1 MKSISPLLAAFFSLT
16 LRAAS
21 VISSFLVGW
30 IISRLLGVSYAGEV
44 LFSLTCVTVAAT
56 ISTFGYDT
64 ALSKFAAE
72 FKEDGLIGKIKS
84 LLHMCVRKI
93 LLSSFFCAV
102 AFVCYRYLFSVGD
115 ISMDI
120 DVLVFAIVIFFVS
133 VLSAAFLGIFSY
145 IFQGVGSVGLTV
157 FSQRTIFNFTL
168 SILLCFIWLVDFDL
182 SDSQLLDSTYI
193 AISIASLLSFFVILN
208 FLNRYLWKF
217 KASSLSIT
225 DKETFYDFS
234 RNAYKIALAQLV
246 SLYAIQ
252 FIISIA
258 ASMEDMSGYI
268 IAGRI
273 ASVLSF
279 FILAVSNV
287 IMPKVAASFYKND
300 FENIRLQY
308 IRSIIFSSSLG
319 VPVCIFMFAFSE
331 QILELFGEGFSQFQ
345 SVLQILLVAQLIN
358 CFTGSSDIVLTYIGG
373 VKEHKINVYLGLL
386 SSILLS
392 VILIPTYGAI
402 GAAVSSLISSV
413 FVNLLDSYKIIK
425 KVFLKN

>member
-1 MKSISPLLAAFFSLT
+1 MKSSSPLLAAFFSLT

-44 LFSLTCVTVAAT
+44 LFTLTCVTVAAT

-64 ALSKFAAE
+64 ALSKFSAE

-84 LLHMCVRKI
+84 LLHLCVRKI
-93 LLSSFFCAV
+93 VLSSFFCAV

-115 ISMDI
+115 ISMDV
-120 DVLVFAIVIFFVS
+120 DVLVWAIVIFFVS
-133 VLSAAFLGIFSY
+133 VLSAALLGIFSY

-157 FSQRTIFNFTL
+157 FSQRTIFNFML
-168 SILLCFIWLVDFDL
+168 SILLGFIWWVDFDL
-182 SDSQLLDSTYI
+182 DNSQLLVWSYI
-193 AISIASLLSFFVILN
+193 AISIASLLSFFVISI
-208 FLNRYLWKF
+208 FLNRYLLKF
-217 KASSLSIT
+217 KANALSIT
-225 DKETFYDFS
+225 DKETFYEFS
-234 RNAYKIALAQLV
+234 HNAYKIALAQLV

-287 IMPKVAASFYKND
+287 IMPKVAASFYKKD

-308 IRSIIFSSSLG
+308 IRSIVFSSSLG
-319 VPVCIFMFAFSE
+319 IPMCIFMFAFSE

-345 SVLQILLVAQLIN
+345 HVLWILLVAQIVN

-373 VKEHKINVYLGLL
+373 VKEHKINVYLGLFT
-386 SSILLS
+386 SILLS
-392 VILIPTYGAI
+392 VILIPAYGAI

-425 KVFLKN
+425 KVF